1 MPQPPSGHRSAAAN
15 ARTASCFPHPSGP
28 ARRYAWCGRS
38 TARSRNAI
46 ASAWAGTVAR
56 TGRTSTDISDTLRE
70 GVVGSLLALA
80 QELPQRLLH
89 MLLHDLRRLVRL
101 DRDEPLG
108 VLLRDLQVG
117 VGDLRVEIA
126 ALELHPVGSLGGTE
140 EAELRLEV
148 QQDHE
153 DWKPPLGRPDV
164 ERQDAR
170 FSQPARDPLIRE
182 RGVDVSV

>member
-108 VLLRDLQVG
+108 VLLRDLQVR
-117 VGDLRVEIA
+117 VGDLRVEVA
-126 ALELHPVGSLGGTE
+126 ALELHPVWGLRGAE
-140 EAELRLEV
+140 DAELRRRFTRRTGV
-148 QQDHE
+148 RSDPAASPH
-153 DWKPPLGRPDV
+153 V
-164 ERQDAR
+164 ER
-170 FSQPARDPLIRE
+170 PAR
-182 RGVDVSV
+182 